1 LFFRGEFKICDD
13 KNIDSIYVTSNWLF
27 LIDDSKNIIK
37 TIKFDG
43 SKMQTFIKY

>member
-1 LFFRGEFKICDD
+1 
-13 KNIDSIYVTSNWLF
+13 LF